1 MSRPRSPRWLKEI
14 LRGQMGFTGAIFSD
28 DLSMEGA
35 RHLEG
40 GTLTYAEA
48 ASVAL
53 NAGCDLV
60 LLCNQSIDGGAAVD
74 ALLDGLHAAQEQGR
88 WQAQPEGE
96 QRRLDLLPQSAPL
109 PWDEL
114 MHASAYQHA
123 LERLP

>member
-1 MSRPRSPRWLKEI
+1 V
-14 LRGQMGFTGAIFSD
+14 LRGQMGFTGAVFSD

-48 ASVAL
+48 ATLAL

-74 ALLDGLHAAQEQGR
+74 ELLAGLVQAAQEGR
-88 WQAQPEGE
+88 WHPDPDSEL
-96 QRRLDLLPQSAPL
+96 RRQLLLPQTPPL

-114 MHASAYQHA
+114 MHDPVYQRA